1 MYNLRINKTTIDEN
15 GNQVK
20 KEEIINVSEKANPTY
35 YAFLMGLTKTELHAH
50 CMKIASRI

>member
-1 MYNLRINKTTIDEN
+1 MYSFRINKTTIDEN

-20 KEEIINVSEKANPTY
+20 KEEIINVSEKAHSTY

-50 CMKIASRI
+50 CIKIASKI